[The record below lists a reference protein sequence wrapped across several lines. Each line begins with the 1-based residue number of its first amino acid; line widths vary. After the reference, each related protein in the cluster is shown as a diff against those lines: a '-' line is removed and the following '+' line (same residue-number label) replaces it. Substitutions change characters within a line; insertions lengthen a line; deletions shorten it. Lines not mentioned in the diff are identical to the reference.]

1 MRAHDVSRLKV
12 LWIIERGGMIYKGII
27 GGGSVKRI
35 SRQDL
40 HPAGLLI
47 PTNKTEP

>member
-12 LWIIERGGMIYKGII
+12 LWIIERGRRIYKAII
-27 GGGSVKRI
+27 GGGVKRK

-40 HPAGLLI
+40 HPAGFI
-47 PTNKTEP
+47 